1 MYNEH
6 SKKCLAPSARRRR
19 ILTEGR
25 LHAEKTRKLARVRVP
40 DGREISPGGPELLLK
55 EEFLMKKSLVLAMA
69 MALGVSAT
77 AFAANPFSDVPAGH

>member
-1 MYNEH
+1 MYNER
-6 SKKCLAPSARRRR
+6 SKKCLARSARRRR

-25 LHAEKTRKLARVRVP
+25 LHAEKTRKLARGRVP